1 LGTPILVAG
10 IAGANVTLT
19 SPYALPFRVMYPHDL
34 GSGPRDLTL
43 RVHLAETVS
52 TDAVET
58 LDSTVIPFLLMV
70 SSGALAGESIP
81 PWTSTVDSWEDPVTH
96 SSTVEWSLRGVTCD
110 PQAWVMLAQMLLVD
124 HRDHPIVRIEIAES
138 SRRSEMT
145 YVVTGMSRFNPYPN
159 RWAEIRFPIEF
170 YEDVPNN
177 FTVYAGFTRPLSD
190 DDTERIDEEL
200 SAWAPGLMLGAYGV
214 APVPP
219 DKCTGFPDEDIVFL
233 DNALEWQI
241 SRFRAHTGAI
251 EGLINVLASISQKVV
266 QVTEVRVE

>member
-1 LGTPILVAG
+1 
-10 IAGANVTLT
+10 
-19 SPYALPFRVMYPHDL
+19 
-34 GSGPRDLTL
+34 
-43 RVHLAETVS
+43 
-52 TDAVET
+52 
-58 LDSTVIPFLLMV
+58 
-70 SSGALAGESIP
+70 
-81 PWTSTVDSWEDPVTH
+81 
-96 SSTVEWSLRGVTCD
+96 
-110 PQAWVMLAQMLLVD
+110 MLAQMLLVD

-138 SRRSEMT
+138 CEAFRNDLRGDRNVEVQSVSEP
-145 YVVTGMSRFNPYPN
+145 VGG
-159 RWAEIRFPIEF
+159 IRFPIEF